1 MKRFKDVNL
10 RAQWWDYRNAAAYFI
25 TICTQD
31 RQHYFGEIQDQK
43 MQLSTIGAIADV
55 LWFELPHRNP
65 TIELGEYV
73 IMPDHMHG
81 ILIIKDTVKS
91 SDESSVGSLR
101 ATNPLKE
108 KNQKMA
114 AISPKA
120 NSVSAIIR
128 SNKSAVTK
136 HLNRLDLEF
145 KWQSRF
151 YDHIIRDEAAF
162 ERISNYIK
170 ANPENWEKKEDERDN

>member
-43 MQLSTIGAIADV
+43 MQFSTIGAIADV

-91 SDESSVGSLR
+91 TDKSSVRS
-101 ATNPLKE
+101 N

-128 SNKSAVTK
+128 SYKSAVTK
-136 HLNRLDLEF
+136 HLNRLNLEF

-170 ANPENWEKKEDERDN
+170 ANPENWGKKEDKRDNW

>member
-1 MKRFKDVNL
+1 VKRFKDVNL

-25 TICTQD
+25 TICTQN

-81 ILIIKDTVKS
+81 ILILKD
-91 SDESSVGSLR
+91 SVGSLR
-101 ATNPLKE
+101 ATNQQETTNQQLE

-128 SNKSAVTK
+128 SYKSAVTK